1 MPVEQ
6 GEVQMVQ
13 LIDGPALAVARIE
26 APLRPFLLVH
36 GESSDSSVWGQVAER
51 LVESGH
57 EIAAVDLRGHGRS
70 ASPGSGYDTD
80 TCADDLA
87 TLLDQLGYTG
97 ARSPIVA
104 GHGWGA
110 NVALSLAAR
119 RDGLTGLCCIDG
131 GWTRPAWRYPSFER
145 FWNTENPDT
154 PMDDSDAAV
163 ASDPI
168 VTRRREVARSIFLGE
183 PRAWYPLIGVPTV
196 LCPVVPPDGVSDPEG
211 GGTATRT
218 GIAEALGGLARA
230 RVSWYYGDGARVLT
244 TEPGRIAD
252 DLLALAADAEPDAG

>member
-6 GEVQMVQ
+6 GEVQTVQ

-36 GESSDSSVWGQVAER
+36 GESSDSSVWAQVAER
-51 LVESGH
+51 LVAAGH

-70 ASPGSGYDTD
+70 ETPDPAAHGYDTD

-97 ARSPIVA
+97 GRSPIVV

-119 RDGLTGLCCIDG
+119 RDGLGGVCCVDG

-145 FWNTENPDT
+145 FWAAREPGAGATPTE
-154 PMDDSDAAV
+154 DD
-163 ASDPI
+163 DPLLA
-168 VTRRREVARSIFLGE
+168 RRRSIARSVFLGE
-183 PRAWYPLIGVPTV
+183 PRAWYPLISVPVV
-196 LCPVVPPDGVSDPEG
+196 LCPVVPPDGVSDPDG

-218 GIAEALGGLARA
+218 GIAEALTGLPRA
-230 RVSWYYGDGARVLT
+230 RVSWYYGDGTRVLA

-252 DLLALAADAEPDAG
+252 DLLTLAADAEPEV

>member
-13 LIDGPALAVARIE
+13 LTDGPALAVARIE

-36 GESSDSSVWGQVAER
+36 DESSDSSVWGQVVGR
-51 LVESGH
+51 LVEAGH

-70 ASPGSGYDTD
+70 EAPGSGYDTD

-110 NVALSLAAR
+110 NVVLSLAAR
-119 RDGLTGLCCIDG
+119 RDGVSGVCCIDG
-131 GWTRPAWRYPSFER
+131 GWTRPAWRYPSFEK
-145 FWNTENPDT
+145 FWETVDPDT
-154 PMDDSDAAV
+154 PADSA
-163 ASDPI
+163 DPTLI
-168 VTRRREVARSIFLGE
+168 RRRSISRSIFLGE
-183 PRAWYPLIGVPTV
+183 PRAWYPLIGVPVV
-196 LCPVVPPDGVSDPEG
+196 LCPVVPPDGVTDPEG

-218 GIAEALGGLARA
+218 GIAEALGGLPRA
-230 RVSWYYGDGARVLT
+230 RVSWYYGDGGQVLT
-244 TEPGRIAD
+244 AEPGRIAD
-252 DLLALAADAEPDAG
+252 DLLTLAADAEPSTD